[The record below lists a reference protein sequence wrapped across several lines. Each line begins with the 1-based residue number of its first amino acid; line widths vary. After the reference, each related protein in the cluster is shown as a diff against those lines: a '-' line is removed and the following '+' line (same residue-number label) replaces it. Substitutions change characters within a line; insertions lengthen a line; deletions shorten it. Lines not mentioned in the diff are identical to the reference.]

1 MTRTRACPPEVR
13 RGRLRKA
20 TQFLDAAHLAWDFA
34 AEDDI
39 ADAYITLCVHAGIAA
54 ADVIC
59 CARLGEHSQT
69 ENHTEAAAHLGK
81 ADRDSVKHLRI
92 GSQVGSQLDGNQRIP
107 SDATGN
113 DHASGG
119 PPLIAL
125 KSVGGAVRAR
135 P

>member
-34 AEDDI
+34 DEDDI

-69 ENHTEAAAHLGK
+69 ENHNEAAAHLGK
-81 ADRDSVKHLRI
+81 ADRDSVKHLRTLL
-92 GSQVGSQLDGNQRIP
+92 GMKTKAGYSHTPATTAECRRAGRAAEALLETARRMH
-107 SDATGN
+107 ATG
-113 DHASGG
+113 AT
-119 PPLIAL
+119 
-125 KSVGGAVRAR
+125 
-135 P
+135 